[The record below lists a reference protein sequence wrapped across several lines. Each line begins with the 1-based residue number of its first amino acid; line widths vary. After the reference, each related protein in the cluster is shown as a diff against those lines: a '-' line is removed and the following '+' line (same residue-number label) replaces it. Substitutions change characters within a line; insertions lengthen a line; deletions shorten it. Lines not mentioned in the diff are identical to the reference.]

1 MHIKIITSILA
12 VFLFSSIAFSQ
23 NIFIPSEMKTAISN
37 NTRSLDGKPG
47 SGYWQNRSEYSIT
60 AEVNSFTKELKGK
73 ENITYHNNSP
83 YDLNKLVIRLY
94 QDFSKPGKSRDWE
107 MDEKNFSKGVTITRL
122 AINNTTIDLQSK
134 DVSRPGTNLIANL
147 KDLKIN
153 AGESAVID
161 CEWSFFIPIDFPRMG
176 AYDSTSY
183 MIAYWY
189 PQIAVFDDID
199 GWDMN
204 DHKGQVEFYNDIS
217 DFDVNI
223 KTDRPNMCVWA
234 TGLLQNPEDIFKDEI
249 LKKYNEG
256 RSGTAMFEVDCST
269 LNKGN
274 AITKNNG
281 QNIWHFK
288 ASSVPDFAFAMS
300 DHYIWRMKE
309 INTSGDNHTNLNIA
323 FRPGANSLK
332 YDVFTIAA
340 KTLEYLSAV
349 MPAVP
354 YPYPSMTVFN
364 GEGGM
369 EFPMMVN
376 DGDTETW
383 ESFTYLTSHEISHTY
398 FPFFMG
404 TNETKYGWM
413 DEGWA
418 VFLPEDFQTNME
430 RFAPDNAKRDD
441 SRSDMREYIARGYLK
456 NAGTFNDIPM
466 LAPSNQLRSLSY
478 RHNAYAKSALVY
490 DILKDMLGEDMFIKT
505 MKEYITRW
513 NHKHPTPYD
522 FFFTVNDFTKK
533 DLNWFWTKWFMQ
545 YGVPDLAITAAVV
558 TDGKIEIKIKNKGG
572 MPVPVVITL
581 IGEDGKE
588 TVYSKTAEVWKD
600 TDEVSYTFDISGK
613 IKNVKL
619 GNQFI
624 PDVFPDDNFL

>member
-1 MHIKIITSILA
+1 MYGKIISFILA
-12 VFLFSSIAFSQ
+12 ICLFSSNAFSQ
-23 NIFIPSEMKTAISN
+23 NFFIPSEIKTAVSN
-37 NTRSLDGKPG
+37 GTRSLDGNPG
-47 SGYWQNRSEYSIT
+47 KEYWQNKSEYSIT
-60 AEVNSFTKELKGK
+60 AEVNSYTKELKGK
-73 ENITYHNNSP
+73 ENIIYHNLSP
-83 YDLNKLVIRLY
+83 NDLKIIVIRLY

-107 MDEKNFSKGVTITRL
+107 IDERNLGKGVTVSKLT
-122 AINNTTIDLQSK
+122 INNTQIDLQSK
-134 DVSRPGTNLIANL
+134 DVSRPGTNLVVNL
-147 KDLKIN
+147 NNLIIR
-153 AGESAVID
+153 AGENAAIN
-161 CEWSFFIPIDFPRMG
+161 CEWSFVIPNDFPRMG

-183 MIAYWY
+183 MVAYWY
-189 PQIAVFDDID
+189 PQIAVFDDYN

-204 DHKGQVEFYNDIS
+204 EHKGQVEFYNDMS
-217 DFDVNI
+217 DFDVSI

-234 TGLLQNPEDIFKDEI
+234 TGLLQNPEEIFKDDV
-249 LKKYNEG
+249 LKKYNDG
-256 RSGTAMFEVDCST
+256 RNGAAIFEVDCSL
-269 LNKGN
+269 LNKDN
-274 AITKNNG
+274 SITKNSGN
-281 QNIWHFK
+281 NIWRFK
-288 ASSVPDFAFAMS
+288 AASVPDFAFALS

-309 INTSGDNHTNLNIA
+309 IKTAEGFHTNLNTA

-332 YDVFTIAA
+332 YDVFTIAE
-340 KTLEYLSAV
+340 KTLEYLSAE

-376 DGDTETW
+376 DGDSETW
-383 ESFTYLTSHEISHTY
+383 ESFVYVTSHEITHSY

-418 VFLPEDFQTNME
+418 VYLPENFQTNME
-430 RFAPDNAKRDD
+430 RFAPDNAKKDD
-441 SRSDMREYIARGYLK
+441 SRTDSRAYIVQAYLK

-478 RHNAYAKSALVY
+478 RHNAYSKPALVY
-490 DILKDMLGEDMFIKT
+490 DILKDMLGEELFLKT
-505 MKEYITRW
+505 LKEYISRW

-522 FFFTVNDFTKK
+522 FFFTVNDYTNK

-558 TDGKIEIKIKNKGG
+558 TEGKIEIRIKNKGG

-588 TVYSKTAEVWKD
+588 TVYNKTAEVWKD
-600 TDEVSYTFDISGK
+600 TDETSFTFDISGK
-613 IKNVKL
+613 IKNVRL
-619 GNQFI
+619 GNKYI